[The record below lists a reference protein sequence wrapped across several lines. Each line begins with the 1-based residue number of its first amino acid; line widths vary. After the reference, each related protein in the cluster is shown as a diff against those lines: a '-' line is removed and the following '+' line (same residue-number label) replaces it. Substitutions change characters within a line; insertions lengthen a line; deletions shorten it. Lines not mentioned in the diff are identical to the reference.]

1 MDLPCMGSKVALPL
15 GNGLGDRSVHL
26 LVWAVESKSHNKRTW
41 EPVGDAEPKRL
52 QRSMEKK

>member
-1 MDLPCMGSKVALPL
+1 MGSKVALPL